1 MGTAIRG
8 YAARSADMPLRLFD
22 FERRD
27 PRPDDVVI
35 EVLYCGVCHSDLHG
49 SRNNWGSAKY
59 PMVPGHEI
67 VGRVLATGANVT
79 RFAVGDA
86 VGVGCMVDSCQACRP
101 CRSGLEQYCD
111 EGATSTYN
119 NVDRHDGSRTY
130 GGFSER
136 IVVSEKFVL
145 RIPDGLDLNAAAP
158 LLCAGITAY
167 SPLRHWNVQAGSR
180 VAVVGL
186 GGLGHMA
193 LKLARAMGAEVT
205 LITRSPGK
213 EDDARALGAH
223 RVVVSTDADQM
234 AAVKG
239 SFDLIVDTVPY
250 RHDINPYVTT
260 LAPAGTLVM
269 IGHFG
274 TIEPALNSTPLLM
287 KRRAVA
293 GSFIGGIRETQE
305 MLEFCSEN
313 GVACDIEMIDIQQ
326 IDAAFDRMLVS
337 DVKYR
342 FVIDMASLKREAAQ

>member
-8 YAARSADMPLRLFD
+8 YAARSSDMPLRLFD

-49 SRNNWGSAKY
+49 TRNNWGSAKY

-67 VGRVLATGANVT
+67 VGRVTATGANVT
-79 RFAVGDA
+79 RFAPGDQ
-86 VGVGCMVDSCQACRP
+86 VGVGCMVDSCQICRP
-101 CRSGLEQYCD
+101 CQAGLEQYCD
-111 EGATSTYN
+111 AGATSTYN

-130 GGFSER
+130 GGFSEQ
-136 IVVSEKFVL
+136 IVVSDKFVL
-145 RIPDGLDLNAAAP
+145 KMPDALDLKAAAP

-167 SPLRHWNVQAGSR
+167 SPLRHWNVQPGSR

-193 LKLARAMGAEVT
+193 LKFARVMGAEVT
-205 LITRSPGK
+205 LITRTTGK
-213 EDDARALGAH
+213 EEDARALGAH
-223 RVVVSTDADQM
+223 NVVVSTDSEQM

-239 SFDLIVDTVPY
+239 AFDLIIDTVPY
-250 RHDINPYVTT
+250 QHDINPYVVT
-260 LAPAGTLVM
+260 LQPAGTLVM

-274 TIEPALNSTPLLM
+274 AIDPPLNSTPLLM

-293 GSFIGGIRETQE
+293 GSYIGGIRETQE
-305 MLEFCSEN
+305 MLDFCGEH
-313 GVACDIEMIDIQQ
+313 GIVCDIEMIDIQQ
-326 IDAAFDRMLVS
+326 IDAAFDRMLMS

-342 FVIDMASLKREAAQ
+342 FVIDMASLRNEAG